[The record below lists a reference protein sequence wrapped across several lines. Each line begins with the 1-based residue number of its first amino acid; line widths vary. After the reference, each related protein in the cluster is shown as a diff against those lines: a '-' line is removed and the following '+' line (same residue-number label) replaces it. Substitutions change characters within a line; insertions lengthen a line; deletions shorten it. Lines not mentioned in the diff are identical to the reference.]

1 MNRKHRQDRLK
12 LAGARNKKRHAAK
25 KWVIG
30 AAAGALLC
38 VLILLLALPS
48 GKQDTSTAQP
58 QVDSAQ
64 DTAAEETQGKESFAP
79 YLSEQMKLAHENNPD
94 VVGWLTL
101 EGCEIDDPVV
111 QGEDNDQYL
120 RRTIESEEYDVWGCY
135 FLDYINRQDG
145 KMLKDR
151 VTIIYGHAL
160 DDDPNSEKFSR
171 LKRYK
176 DPEFAREHP
185 TFTFSL
191 LYAGQ
196 EWEIFAAADMPIT
209 IDYIDPN
216 PDDSKYESTLAYM
229 LENSYLD
236 FGVEVGVQDNILI
249 LSTCTSDENVRF
261 IVAAKP
267 VEEQAA

>member
-48 GKQDTSTAQP
+48 GKQDTSAVQP

-79 YLSEQMKLAHENNPD
+79 YISEQMKLAHENNPD

-120 RRTIESEEYDVWGCY
+120 RRTIES
-135 FLDYINRQDG
+135 
-145 KMLKDR
+145 
-151 VTIIYGHAL
+151 
-160 DDDPNSEKFSR
+160 
-171 LKRYK
+171 
-176 DPEFAREHP
+176 
-185 TFTFSL
+185 
-191 LYAGQ
+191 
-196 EWEIFAAADMPIT
+196 
-209 IDYIDPN
+209 
-216 PDDSKYESTLAYM
+216 
-229 LENSYLD
+229 
-236 FGVEVGVQDNILI
+236 
-249 LSTCTSDENVRF
+249 
-261 IVAAKP
+261 
-267 VEEQAA
+267 